1 MRESAER
8 PTIVPILVYGALFL
22 LGLYGASLYS
32 YLLFHSIVEVF
43 SIVIACSI
51 FVLAWNSRRIIDN
64 SYLVII
70 GIAYLFVGGI
80 DFLHTLAYKGM
91 RVFPG
96 YGANLPTQLWIAGR
110 YLQGISFL
118 IAPLLMKRTVNYPA
132 VLGVYFF
139 VSAFLVLS
147 IFTGGIFPD
156 CYLEGVGLTSF
167 KILSEYVISSFFVVA
182 IVLLLRR
189 RKDFDP
195 QVLRLLC
202 LSLVLT
208 VFSELAFT
216 LYVDVYGFFNYLG
229 HSFKVAAFYFSYKAL
244 IETGLV
250 TPYNLLFR
258 NLKQSE
264 EALRRAHDELELRV
278 KERTA
283 ELTRAYE
290 ALKAEGFMRE
300 RTEEALR
307 DSERKYSQV
316 VESSLTGI
324 YIDQDTT
331 IVFCNQRF
339 ADIFGY
345 SREEMIGLE
354 SWKIVHPE
362 DRAMTDEWREKRL
375 RGEPA
380 PAEYEARG
388 LTKDGRTLWVIRRN
402 TRIEFRGRPAVLGN
416 IVDTTRRKQMEGA
429 LMESEKELRLLS
441 TQLLATQENE
451 RKWVAQELH
460 DSIGQSL
467 VAVKF
472 ALERKIGQSGSGN
485 PPPGISLEDILS
497 MVQNGVEE
505 TRRIMTNLRP
515 SILDDLGILAT
526 VNWFCREF
534 QKVYPHIQIQRQIEV
549 QEQEVP
555 DSLKIVIFRILQEA
569 MNNIAKHSRA
579 DTVVLGLAREND
591 RITLRIQD
599 NGIGFDPENCRKGL
613 GLSSMKERTQLSGGI
628 FILESGPGKGSHMEV
643 RWPAP

>member
-8 PTIVPILVYGALFL
+8 PTILRILVYGALVL

-32 YLLFHSIVEVF
+32 YLLFHIFAESF

-51 FVLAWNSRRIIDN
+51 FVLVWNSRRIIDN
-64 SYLVII
+64 PYLVII
-70 GIAYLFVGGI
+70 GIACLFVGGI

-91 RVFPG
+91 GVFPG
-96 YGANLPTQLWIAGR
+96 YEANLPTQLWIAGR

-118 IAPLLMKRTVNYPA
+118 IAPLWMKRTVNYPA
-132 VLGVYFF
+132 VLRVYLV
-139 VSAFLVLS
+139 VSTFLALS
-147 IFTGGIFPD
+147 IFPWGIFPD
-156 CYLEGVGLTSF
+156 CYLEGIGLTPF
-167 KILSEYVISSFFVVA
+167 KIFSEYVISTSFLLA
-182 IVLLLRR
+182 IALLLWRR
-189 RKDFDP
+189 RDFDP
-195 QVLRLLC
+195 EVLRLLC
-202 LSLVLT
+202 VSLALT

-229 HSFKVAAFYFSYKAL
+229 HFFKVAAFYFFYKAV

-250 TPYNLLFR
+250 TPYHLLFR

-290 ALKAEGFMRE
+290 ALKAEGSVRQ

-307 DSERKYSQV
+307 DSEKKYSQV

-324 YIDQDTT
+324 YIDQDTR

-354 SWKIVHPE
+354 SWKIVHPD
-362 DRAMTDEWREKRL
+362 DRTMTDEWRKKRL

-380 PAEYEARG
+380 PDEYEARG
-388 LTKDGRTLWVIRRN
+388 LTKNGRTLWVMRRN

-416 IVDTTRRKQMEGA
+416 LVNVTRRKQMEEA
-429 LMESEKELRLLS
+429 LGESEKELRLLS
-441 TQLLATQENE
+441 IQLLAAQENE
-451 RKWVAQELH
+451 RKWIAQELH

-467 VAVKF
+467 VAIKF
-472 ALERKIGQSGSGN
+472 ALERKISQSGTGN
-485 PPPGISLEDILS
+485 APPGISLEDILS

-534 QKVYPHIQIQRQIEV
+534 EKVYPQIQVQKQIEV
-549 QEQEVP
+549 PEQEVP
-555 DSLKIVIFRILQEA
+555 DSLKTVIFRILQEA
-569 MNNIAKHSRA
+569 MNNMAKHSRA
-579 DTVVLGLAREND
+579 HTVELGLAKKND
-591 RITLRIQD
+591 RITLKIQD
-599 NGIGFDPENCRKGL
+599 NGVGFDPENCRKGL
-613 GLSSMKERTQLSGGI
+613 GLSSMKERSQLSGGI

-643 RWPAP
+643 RWPAA

>member
-51 FVLAWNSRRIIDN
+51 FVLVWNSRQIIDN
-64 SYLVII
+64 PYLVII

-80 DFLHTLAYKGM
+80 DFVHTLAYKGM
-91 RVFPG
+91 GVFTG

-118 IAPLLMKRTVNYPA
+118 IAPLGMKRTVNYPA
-132 VLGVYFF
+132 VLGVYFL

-147 IFTGGIFPD
+147 IFTWDIFPD
-156 CYLEGVGLTSF
+156 CYLEGVGLTPF
-167 KILSEYVISSFFVVA
+167 KILSEYVISSFFALA

-189 RKDFDP
+189 RRDFDP

-229 HSFKVAAFYFSYKAL
+229 HFFKVAAFYFFYKAV

-250 TPYNLLFR
+250 TPYRLLFR

-264 EALRRAHDELELRV
+264 EELRRAHDELELRV

-290 ALKAEGFMRE
+290 ALKAEAFVRE

-362 DRAMTDEWREKRL
+362 DRAMTAEWREKRL

-416 IVDTTRRKQMEGA
+416 IVDITRRKQMEGA

-472 ALERKIGQSGSGN
+472 ALERKISQSGTGHT
-485 PPPGISLEDILS
+485 PPGISLEDILS

-526 VNWFCREF
+526 INWFCREF
-534 QKVYPHIQIQRQIEV
+534 QKVYPHIQIQRQVEV

-579 DTVVLGLAREND
+579 NTVVLGLARKND

-599 NGIGFDPENCRKGL
+599 NGVGFDPENCRKGL

-643 RWPAP
+643 RWPAA

>member
-8 PTIVPILVYGALFL
+8 RTVVPILAYGALFL

-32 YLLFHSIVEVF
+32 YLLFHVLVEGF

-51 FVLAWNSRRIIDN
+51 FVLVWNSRRIIDN
-64 SYLVII
+64 PYLVII
-70 GIAYLFVGGI
+70 GIACLFVGVM

-91 RVFPG
+91 GIFPA
-96 YGANLPTQLWIAGR
+96 YGSNLPTQLWIVAR
-110 YLQGISFL
+110 YLQGISFV
-118 IAPLLMKRTVNYPA
+118 IAPLLMKRTVNYPG
-132 VLGVYFF
+132 VLRVFSL

-147 IFTGGIFPD
+147 IFPLDIFPD
-156 CYLEGVGLTSF
+156 CYLEGVGLTRF
-167 KILSEYVISSFFVVA
+167 KILSEYIISSSFLLA
-182 IVLLLRR
+182 ILLLLWRR
-189 RKDFDP
+189 RDFDP
-195 QVLRLLC
+195 RVLRLLC
-202 LSLVLT
+202 ISLVLT

-216 LYVDVYGFFNYLG
+216 LYVDVYGFFNFLG
-229 HSFKVAAFYFSYKAL
+229 HFFKLVAFYFFYKAL

-264 EALRRAHDELELRV
+264 EALRRTHDELELRV

-290 ALKAEGFMRE
+290 ALKAEMFVRE

-307 DSERKYSQV
+307 GSEKQYSQV
-316 VESSLTGI
+316 VENSLTGI
-324 YIDQDTT
+324 YIDQDTR
-331 IVFCNQRF
+331 IVFCNQRL

-354 SWKIVHPE
+354 SWKIVHPD
-362 DRAMTDEWREKRL
+362 DRAMTDEWRKKRL

-380 PAEYEARG
+380 PDEYEARG
-388 LTKDGRTLWVIRRN
+388 LTKDGRTLWVMRRN

-472 ALERKIGQSGSGN
+472 ALERKISQSGTGHT
-485 PPPGISLEDILS
+485 PPGISLEDILS

-555 DSLKIVIFRILQEA
+555 DRLKIVIFRILQEA

-579 DTVVLGLAREND
+579 NTVGLGLARKND
-591 RITLRIQD
+591 RMILRIQD
-599 NGIGFDPENCRKGL
+599 NGVGFEPENCPKGL

-628 FILESGPGKGSHMEV
+628 FILESGPGKGTLLEV
-643 RWPAP
+643 RWPAA

>member
-51 FVLAWNSRRIIDN
+51 FVLVWNSRQIIDN
-64 SYLVII
+64 PYLVII

-80 DFLHTLAYKGM
+80 DFVHTLAYKGM
-91 RVFPG
+91 GVFTG

-118 IAPLLMKRTVNYPA
+118 IAPLGMKRTVNYPA
-132 VLGVYFF
+132 VLGVYFL

-147 IFTGGIFPD
+147 IFTWDIFPD
-156 CYLEGVGLTSF
+156 CYLEGVGLTPF

-189 RKDFDP
+189 RRDFDP

-229 HSFKVAAFYFSYKAL
+229 HFFKVAAFYFFYKAV

-250 TPYNLLFR
+250 TPYRLLFR

-264 EALRRAHDELELRV
+264 EELRRAHDELELRV

-290 ALKAEGFMRE
+290 ALKAEAFVRE

-362 DRAMTDEWREKRL
+362 DRAMTAEWREKRL

-416 IVDTTRRKQMEGA
+416 IVDITRRKQMEGA

-472 ALERKIGQSGSGN
+472 ALERKISQSGTGHT
-485 PPPGISLEDILS
+485 PPGISLEDILS

-526 VNWFCREF
+526 INWFCREF
-534 QKVYPHIQIQRQIEV
+534 QKVYPHIQIQRQVEV

-579 DTVVLGLAREND
+579 NTVVLGLARKND

-599 NGIGFDPENCRKGL
+599 NGVGFDPENCRKGL

-643 RWPAP
+643 RWPAA

>member
-8 PTIVPILVYGALFL
+8 PTIIPVLVYGALFL

-70 GIAYLFVGGI
+70 GIAYLLVGGI

-91 RVFPG
+91 GVFPG
-96 YGANLPTQLWIAGR
+96 YGTNLPTQLWIAAR
-110 YLQGISFL
+110 YLQGSSFV
-118 IAPLLMKRTVNYPA
+118 IAPLWMKRTVNYPA

-147 IFTGGIFPD
+147 IFTWGIFPD
-156 CYLEGVGLTSF
+156 CYLEGVGLTPF
-167 KILSEYVISSFFVVA
+167 KIVSEYVISSFFVVA

-189 RKDFDP
+189 RRDFDP

-216 LYVDVYGFFNYLG
+216 LYVDVYGFFNHLG
-229 HSFKVAAFYFSYKAL
+229 HFFKVAAFYFFYKAL

-250 TPYNLLFR
+250 APYHLLFR

-290 ALKAEGFMRE
+290 ALKAEVFVRE

-307 DSERKYSQV
+307 ASEKQYSQV

-375 RGEPA
+375 RGDPA

-388 LTKDGRTLWVIRRN
+388 LTKDGRTLWVMRRN

-416 IVDTTRRKQMEGA
+416 IVNVTRRKQMEAA
-429 LMESEKELRLLS
+429 LKESEEELRLLS
-441 TQLLATQENE
+441 IQLLAAQENE
-451 RKWVAQELH
+451 RKWIAQELH
-460 DSIGQSL
+460 DSIGQAL

-472 ALERKIGQSGSGN
+472 ALERKVDQMGGA
-485 PPPGISLEDILS
+485 PAPPGISLEDILS

-534 QKVYPHIQIQRQIEV
+534 QKVYPHIRVQRQIEV
-549 QEQEVP
+549 EERQVP

-579 DTVVLGLAREND
+579 DTVVLGLARKND
-591 RITLRIQD
+591 RIILTVQD
-599 NGIGFDPENCRKGL
+599 NGVGFDLENCRKGL
-613 GLSSMKERTQLSGGI
+613 GLSSMKERAQLSGGI
-628 FILESGPGKGSHMEV
+628 FILESGPGKGTLTEV

>member
-8 PTIVPILVYGALFL
+8 PTIVPILVYGALFI

-64 SYLVII
+64 PYLVII

-91 RVFPG
+91 GVFPA
-96 YGANLPTQLWIAGR
+96 YGTNLPTQLWIAGR

-195 QVLRLLC
+195 RVLRLLC

-290 ALKAEGFMRE
+290 ALKAEGFVRE
-300 RTEEALR
+300 RTEEALL
-307 DSERKYSQV
+307 DSEKQYSQV

-515 SILDDLGILAT
+515 AILDDLGILAT
-526 VNWFCREF
+526 INWFCREF

-579 DTVVLGLAREND
+579 NTVVLGLARKND

-599 NGIGFDPENCRKGL
+599 NGVGFDPENCRKGL

-643 RWPAP
+643 RWPAA

>member
-8 PTIVPILVYGALFL
+8 PTIFPILVYGALFL
-22 LGLYGASLYS
+22 LGLYGASLYN

-51 FVLAWNSRRIIDN
+51 FALVWNSRGIIDN

-91 RVFPG
+91 GVFPG

-118 IAPLLMKRTVNYPA
+118 IAPLGMKRTLNYPA
-132 VLGVYFF
+132 VLGVYLL
-139 VSAFLVLS
+139 VSVFLALS
-147 IFTGGIFPD
+147 IFSWSIFPD
-156 CYLEGVGLTSF
+156 CYLEGVGLTPF
-167 KILSEYVISSFFVVA
+167 KICSEYVISSLFAVA
-182 IVLLLRR
+182 IVLLLRWR
-189 RKDFDP
+189 RDFDP
-195 QVLRLLC
+195 QVMRLLC

-229 HSFKVAAFYFSYKAL
+229 HFFKVAAFYFFYKAV

-250 TPYNLLFR
+250 TPYRLLFR

-290 ALKAEGFMRE
+290 ALKAEGFVRE

-307 DSERKYSQV
+307 DSEKQYSQV

-324 YIDQDTT
+324 YIDQDMKF
-331 IVFCNQRF
+331 VFCNQRF

-362 DRAMTDEWREKRL
+362 DRTMTDEWRGKRL

-388 LTKDGRTLWVIRRN
+388 LTKDGRTLWVMRRN

-416 IVDTTRRKQMEGA
+416 IVNVTRRKQMEEV
-429 LMESEKELRLLS
+429 LKESGEELRRLS
-441 TQLLATQENE
+441 VQLLAAQENE
-451 RKWVAQELH
+451 RKWIAQELH
-460 DSIGQSL
+460 DSIGQAL

-472 ALERKIGQSGSGN
+472 ALERKVDQMGVGN
-485 PPPGISLEDILS
+485 APPGISLEDILS

-526 VNWFCREF
+526 INWFCREF
-534 QKVYPHIQIQRQIEV
+534 QKVYPHIQIQRQVEV

-579 DTVVLGLAREND
+579 NTVVLGLARKND

-599 NGIGFDPENCRKGL
+599 NGVGFDPENCRKGL
-613 GLSSMKERTQLSGGI
+613 GLSSMKERSQLSGGI

-643 RWPAP
+643 RWPAA

>member
-8 PTIVPILVYGALFL
+8 PAIIPILVYGALFL
-22 LGLYGASLYS
+22 LGLYGAGLYS

-91 RVFPG
+91 GVFPG
-96 YGANLPTQLWIAGR
+96 YGTNLPTQLWIAGR

-156 CYLEGVGLTSF
+156 CYLEGVGLTPF

-182 IVLLLRR
+182 IVFLLRGR
-189 RKDFDP
+189 RDFDP

-202 LSLVLT
+202 LSIVLT

-290 ALKAEGFMRE
+290 ALKAEGFVRE

-307 DSERKYSQV
+307 HSEKQYSQV

-324 YIDQDTT
+324 YIDQDMKF
-331 IVFCNQRF
+331 VFCNQRF

-345 SREEMIGLE
+345 FREEMIGLE

-362 DRAMTDEWREKRL
+362 DRAMTDEWRGKRL

-388 LTKDGRTLWVIRRN
+388 LTKDGRTLWVMRRN

-472 ALERKIGQSGSGN
+472 ALERKITQSGAGHT
-485 PPPGISLEDILS
+485 PPGISLEDILS

-534 QKVYPHIQIQRQIEV
+534 QKVYSHIQIQRQIEV

-643 RWPAP
+643 RWPAA

>member
-8 PTIVPILVYGALFL
+8 PTIVPVLIYSALFF

-32 YLLFHSIVEVF
+32 YLLFHILVEGF

-51 FVLAWNSRRIIDN
+51 FVLVWNSRRIIDN
-64 SYLVII
+64 PYLVII
-70 GIAYLFVGGI
+70 GITCLFVGGI
-80 DFLHTLAYKGM
+80 DFLHTLAFKGM
-91 RVFPG
+91 GIFPG
-96 YGANLPTQLWIAGR
+96 GANLPTQLWIAGR
-110 YLQGISFL
+110 YLQGISFV

-132 VLGVYFF
+132 VLRVFFF
-139 VSAFLVLS
+139 VSALLVLS
-147 IFTGGIFPD
+147 IFPLGIFPD
-156 CYLEGVGLTSF
+156 CYLEGAGLTPF
-167 KILSEYVISSFFVVA
+167 KILSEYIISSSFLLA
-182 IVLLLRR
+182 ILLLLWRR
-189 RKDFDP
+189 RDFDP
-195 QVLRLLC
+195 QVLRFLC
-202 LSLVLT
+202 ISLVLT

-216 LYVDVYGFFNYLG
+216 LYVDVYGFFNFLG
-229 HSFKVAAFYFSYKAL
+229 HFLKLAAFYLFYKAL
-244 IETGLV
+244 IETGLAM
-250 TPYNLLFR
+250 PYNLLFR

-264 EALRRAHDELELRV
+264 EALRRTHDELELRV

-290 ALKAEGFMRE
+290 ALKAEMFVRE

-307 DSERKYSQV
+307 GSEKQYSQV
-316 VESSLTGI
+316 VENSLTGI
-324 YIDQDTT
+324 YIDQDTR
-331 IVFCNQRF
+331 IVFCNQRL

-345 SREEMIGLE
+345 SREEMIGLD
-354 SWKIVHPE
+354 SWKIVHPD
-362 DRAMTDEWREKRL
+362 DRAMTDEWRKKRL

-380 PAEYEARG
+380 PDEYEARG
-388 LTKDGRTLWVIRRN
+388 LTKDGRTLWVMRRN

-472 ALERKIGQSGSGN
+472 ALERKISQSGAG
-485 PPPGISLEDILS
+485 PTPPGISLEDILS

-555 DSLKIVIFRILQEA
+555 DSLKVVIFRILQEA

-579 DTVVLGLAREND
+579 NTVVLGLARKND
-591 RITLRIQD
+591 RIILRIQD
-599 NGIGFDPENCRKGL
+599 NGVGFDPENCRKGL
-613 GLSSMKERTQLSGGI
+613 GLSSMKERTKLSGGI

-643 RWPAP
+643 RWPAG

>member
-8 PTIVPILVYGALFL
+8 PTIVPILVYVALFL
-22 LGLYGASLYS
+22 LGLYGVSLYS
-32 YLLFHSIVEVF
+32 YLLFHILVEGF
-43 SIVIACSI
+43 SIIIACSI
-51 FVLAWNSRRIIDN
+51 FVLVWNSRRIIDN
-64 SYLVII
+64 PYLVII
-70 GIAYLFVGGI
+70 GIACLFVGAI
-80 DFLHTLAYKGM
+80 DFLHTLAFKGM
-91 RVFPG
+91 GIFPG
-96 YGANLPTQLWIAGR
+96 EANLPTQLWIAGR
-110 YLQGISFL
+110 TLQGISFV

-132 VLGVYFF
+132 VLRVFSL

-147 IFTGGIFPD
+147 IFPLGIFPD
-156 CYLEGVGLTSF
+156 CYLEGVGLTPF
-167 KILSEYVISSFFVVA
+167 KIRSEYVISSSFLLA
-182 IVLLLRR
+182 ILLLLWRR
-189 RKDFDP
+189 RDFDP

-202 LSLVLT
+202 ISLVLT

-216 LYVDVYGFFNYLG
+216 LYVDVYGFFNFLG
-229 HSFKVAAFYFSYKAL
+229 HFFKLAAFYFFYKAL

-250 TPYNLLFR
+250 APYNLLFR

-264 EALRRAHDELELRV
+264 EELRRAHDELELRV

-290 ALKAEGFMRE
+290 TLKAEMFVRE

-307 DSERKYSQV
+307 SSEKQYSQV

-324 YIDQDTT
+324 YIDQDSR

-339 ADIFGY
+339 ADLFGY

-354 SWKIVHPE
+354 SWKIDHPD
-362 DRAMTDEWREKRL
+362 DRAMTEEWRKKRL

-380 PAEYEARG
+380 PDEYEARG
-388 LTKDGRTLWVIRRN
+388 LTKDGRTLWVMRRN

-472 ALERKIGQSGSGN
+472 ALER
-485 PPPGISLEDILS
+485 
-497 MVQNGVEE
+497 
-505 TRRIMTNLRP
+505 
-515 SILDDLGILAT
+515 
-526 VNWFCREF
+526 
-534 QKVYPHIQIQRQIEV
+534 
-549 QEQEVP
+549 
-555 DSLKIVIFRILQEA
+555 
-569 MNNIAKHSRA
+569 
-579 DTVVLGLAREND
+579 
-591 RITLRIQD
+591 
-599 NGIGFDPENCRKGL
+599 
-613 GLSSMKERTQLSGGI
+613 
-628 FILESGPGKGSHMEV
+628 
-643 RWPAP
+643 

>member
-8 PTIVPILVYGALFL
+8 PTILRILVYGALVL

-32 YLLFHSIVEVF
+32 YLLFHIFAESF

-51 FVLAWNSRRIIDN
+51 FVLVWNSRRIIDN
-64 SYLVII
+64 PYLVII
-70 GIAYLFVGGI
+70 GIACLFVGGI

-91 RVFPG
+91 GVFPG
-96 YGANLPTQLWIAGR
+96 YEANLPTQLWIAGR

-118 IAPLLMKRTVNYPA
+118 IAPLWMKRTVNYPA
-132 VLGVYFF
+132 VLRVYLV
-139 VSAFLVLS
+139 VSTFLALS
-147 IFTGGIFPD
+147 IFPWGIFPD
-156 CYLEGVGLTSF
+156 CYLEGIGLTPF
-167 KILSEYVISSFFVVA
+167 KIFSEYVISTSFLLA
-182 IVLLLRR
+182 IALLLWRR
-189 RKDFDP
+189 RDFDP
-195 QVLRLLC
+195 EVLRLLC
-202 LSLVLT
+202 VSLALT

-229 HSFKVAAFYFSYKAL
+229 HFFKVAAFYFFYKAV

-250 TPYNLLFR
+250 TPYHLLFR

-290 ALKAEGFMRE
+290 ALKAEGSVRQ

-307 DSERKYSQV
+307 DSEKKYSQV

-324 YIDQDTT
+324 YIDQDTR

-354 SWKIVHPE
+354 SWKIVHPD
-362 DRAMTDEWREKRL
+362 DRTMTDEWRKKRL

-380 PAEYEARG
+380 PDEYEARG
-388 LTKDGRTLWVIRRN
+388 LTKNGRTLWVMRRN

-416 IVDTTRRKQMEGA
+416 LVNVTRRKQMEEA
-429 LMESEKELRLLS
+429 LGESEKELRLLS
-441 TQLLATQENE
+441 IQLLAAQENE
-451 RKWVAQELH
+451 RKWIAQELH

-467 VAVKF
+467 VAIKF
-472 ALERKIGQSGSGN
+472 ALERKISQSGTGN
-485 PPPGISLEDILS
+485 APPGISLEDILS

-526 VNWFCREF
+526 INWFCREF
-534 QKVYPHIQIQRQIEV
+534 QKVYPQIQVQRQIEV

-555 DSLKIVIFRILQEA
+555 DSLKTVIFRILQEA
-569 MNNIAKHSRA
+569 MNNMAKHSRA
-579 DTVVLGLAREND
+579 HTVELGLAKKND
-591 RITLRIQD
+591 RITLKIQD
-599 NGIGFDPENCRKGL
+599 NGVGFDPENCRKGL
-613 GLSSMKERTQLSGGI
+613 GLSSMRERARLSGGI
-628 FILESGPGKGSHMEV
+628 FILESGPGKGTLLEV
-643 RWPAP
+643 RWPAG

>member
-22 LGLYGASLYS
+22 LGLYGASLYN

-51 FVLAWNSRRIIDN
+51 FALVWNSRGIIDN

-91 RVFPG
+91 GVFPG
-96 YGANLPTQLWIAGR
+96 YGTNLPTQLWIAGR

-118 IAPLLMKRTVNYPA
+118 IAPLGMKRTLNYPA
-132 VLGVYFF
+132 VLGVYLL
-139 VSAFLVLS
+139 VSVFLALS
-147 IFTGGIFPD
+147 IFSWSIFPD
-156 CYLEGVGLTSF
+156 CYLEGVGLTPF
-167 KILSEYVISSFFVVA
+167 KIRSEYVISSLFAVA

-189 RKDFDP
+189 RRDFDP
-195 QVLRLLC
+195 QILRLLC

-216 LYVDVYGFFNYLG
+216 LYVNVYGFFNYLG
-229 HSFKVAAFYFSYKAL
+229 HFFKVAAFYFFYKAV

-250 TPYNLLFR
+250 TPYRLLFR

-290 ALKAEGFMRE
+290 ALKAEGFVRE

-307 DSERKYSQV
+307 DSEKQYSQV
-316 VESSLTGI
+316 VENSLTGI
-324 YIDQDTT
+324 YIDQDTR

-362 DRAMTDEWREKRL
+362 DRAMTDEWRKKRL

-380 PAEYEARG
+380 PEEYEARG
-388 LTKDGRTLWVIRRN
+388 LTKDGRTLWVMRRN

-416 IVDTTRRKQMEGA
+416 IVNVTRRKQMEEV
-429 LMESEKELRLLS
+429 LKESGEELRRLS
-441 TQLLATQENE
+441 VQLLAAQENE
-451 RKWVAQELH
+451 RKWIAQELH
-460 DSIGQSL
+460 DSIGQTL

-472 ALERKIGQSGSGN
+472 ALERKVDQMGGAPA
-485 PPPGISLEDILS
+485 PPEISLEDILS

-505 TRRIMTNLRP
+505 TRRITTNLRP

-526 VNWFCREF
+526 INWFCREF
-534 QKVYPHIQIQRQIEV
+534 QKVYPHIQVQRQVEV

-579 DTVVLGLAREND
+579 NTVVLGLARKND

-599 NGIGFDPENCRKGL
+599 NGVGFDPENCRKGL
-613 GLSSMKERTQLSGGI
+613 GLSSMKERSRLSGGI

-643 RWPAP
+643 RWPAA